1 MQIQVESEIGILE
14 GVILHSPGSEVE
26 NMTPE
31 SAKRALYSDILNLNV
46 ATNEYSQLE
55 GVLNKVTKT
64 FQVQSLLKEVLT
76 IDKVKNSLIN
86 KICNYEDVN
95 SIKDYLIDL
104 KEDELSRQLIQGVV
118 MKKNNLTK
126 FLDKERYELQP
137 LHNFF
142 FTRDSSVAMFDTVLI
157 SRMANRVRERESLI
171 METIFNYH
179 PNFNSKTINPLNL
192 ENYRSEISMEG
203 GDILIAREDVL
214 IIGISTRTTSQ
225 GIDYIIEHFKNK
237 RQKLHIIAQ
246 ELPYTPESF
255 IHLDMTFTFLD
266 KNYCMV
272 YEPLIINSS
281 RFLTIHIEID
291 NGNVSSIYEEINII
305 SALNKIGFDIKPL
318 YCGSKGDKH
327 LQEREQW
334 HSGANFFAFAP
345 GKVIGYNRNTNTI
358 DELSK
363 NGFEVIKATD
373 IIDEKIDI
381 NLYNKCVVTI
391 AGSELS
397 RGGGGCRCM
406 TMPVNRKKV
415 DW

>member
-1 MQIQVESEIGILE
+1 MQIQVDSEIGILE

-46 ATNEYSQLE
+46 ASSEYSQLE
-55 GVLNKVTKT
+55 GVLNKVTTT
-64 FQVQSLLKEVLT
+64 FKVQSLLKDVLS

-86 KICNYEDVN
+86 KICNYENVEA
-95 SIKDYLIDL
+95 IKEYLTEL
-104 KEDELSRQLIQGVV
+104 NEDELSRQLIQGVE

-126 FLDKERYELQP
+126 FLDKERYALQP

-142 FTRDSSVAMFDTVLI
+142 FTRDASVAMFDTVLI
-157 SRMANRVRERESLI
+157 SRMANQVRERESLI

-179 PNFNSKTINPLNL
+179 PNFNAKTINPLNY
-192 ENYRSEISMEG
+192 ENYRSNISMEG
-203 GDILIAREDVL
+203 GDILIARHDVL
-214 IIGISTRTTSQ
+214 IIGISSRTTSQ
-225 GIDYIIEHFKNK
+225 GIDYIIEHFKAK
-237 RQKLHIIAQ
+237 KQKVHIIAQ
-246 ELPYTPESF
+246 ELPYSPESF

-272 YEPLIINSS
+272 YEPLILNTS

-291 NGNVSSIYEEINII
+291 NGKVTKIYEEKNII
-305 SALNKIGFDIKPL
+305 DALNKINFDIKPL
-318 YCGSKGDKH
+318 FCGSKGDAN

-363 NGFEVIKATD
+363 NGFTVLTANDVINGVVSPDTFD
-373 IIDEKIDI
+373 R
-381 NLYNKCVVTI
+381 CVVTI
-391 AGSELS
+391 EGSELS

-406 TMPVNRKKV
+406 TMPVNRKSV
-415 DW
+415 EW